1 MAKKEKGQVTEV
13 EVIEPDTESTNKTK
27 KQDKANDKANN
38 KKTGKKNKDTKKG
51 GLGKKIK
58 ESFSE
63 IKKVS
68 WPTFGKTV
76 KQTGMVIGVVA
87 ICTLLLF
94 GVDRLLGWLFTL
106 FAY

>member
-1 MAKKEKGQVTEV
+1 MAKKNKENVADV
-13 EVIEPDTESTNKTK
+13 EVIEPDTEVTSKAK
-27 KQDKANDKANN
+27 KQDKTSGKDNAKKPKKA
-38 KKTGKKNKDTKKG
+38 KKG
-51 GLGKKIK
+51 GLGKKLK
-58 ESFSE
+58 ESLSE

-87 ICTLLLF
+87 VCTLLLF

>member
-1 MAKKEKGQVTEV
+1 MAKKEKEQITEV
-13 EVIEPDTESTNKTK
+13 EVIEPDTEKTSKGK
-27 KQDKANDKANN
+27 KQDKANTKKSN
-38 KKTGKKNKDTKKG
+38 KKSKDAKKG
-51 GLGKKIK
+51 GLGKKMK
-58 ESFSE
+58 ESLSE

-68 WPTFGKTV
+68 WPSFGKTV

>member
-1 MAKKEKGQVTEV
+1 MAKKEKEQVTEV
-13 EVIEPDTESTNKTK
+13 EVIEPDTEKTSKGK
-27 KQDKANDKANN
+27 KQDKANTKKSN
-38 KKTGKKNKDTKKG
+38 KKAKDAKKG
-51 GLGKKIK
+51 GLGKKMK
-58 ESFSE
+58 ESLSE

>member
-1 MAKKEKGQVTEV
+1 MAKKVKENVAEV
-13 EVIEPDTESTNKTK
+13 EVVTPDAENDSKAK
-27 KQDKANDKANN
+27 KQDKANNN
-38 KKTGKKNKDTKKG
+38 KKANKKAKKEKKA
-51 GLGKKIK
+51 GLGQKMK
-58 ESFSE
+58 ESLSE

-87 ICTLLLF
+87 VCTLLLF

>member
-1 MAKKEKGQVTEV
+1 MAKKIKENVADV
-13 EVIEPDTESTNKTK
+13 EVVEPDTEVTSKAK
-27 KQDKANDKANN
+27 KQDKN
-38 KKTGKKNKDTKKG
+38 KDNGKKAKRVKKG
-51 GLGKKIK
+51 GLGKKMK
-58 ESFSE
+58 ESLSE

-87 ICTLLLF
+87 VCTLLLF

>member
-1 MAKKEKGQVTEV
+1 MAKKVKENVAEV
-13 EVIEPDTESTNKTK
+13 EVVTPDTENDSKAK
-27 KQDKANDKANN
+27 KQDKANNN
-38 KKTGKKNKDTKKG
+38 KKANKKVTKDKKA
-51 GLGKKIK
+51 GLGQKMK
-58 ESFSE
+58 ESLSE

-87 ICTLLLF
+87 VCTLLLF

>member
-1 MAKKEKGQVTEV
+1 MAKKVKENVAEV
-13 EVIEPDTESTNKTK
+13 EVVTPDTENDSKAK
-27 KQDKANDKANN
+27 KQDKANNN
-38 KKTGKKNKDTKKG
+38 KKANKKVKKDKKA
-51 GLGKKIK
+51 GLGQKMK
-58 ESFSE
+58 ESLSE

-87 ICTLLLF
+87 VCTLLLF